1 MESSE
6 PLEVDPRLPTT
17 RRKREAEEWALVL
30 QAEGVAV
37 QVVRSDAL
45 FTIAV
50 PPADVTRAA
59 ASLAAWHSERA
70 IAPPAPEPLST
81 FAAASMPEIL
91 LAAASAFSLVT
102 FHLGLERAGRLGD
115 FISRG
120 ENQALLV
127 LGGEAYRA
135 VTALSLH
142 ADLGHAVGNA
152 LFGGFFLAALSG
164 RLGLG
169 LALACFIATGTLG
182 NLADALYYRSGHSA
196 IGASTGVFGLV
207 GVLAGLAAWRRHRL
221 ATRRRGAWVALG
233 AGLAI
238 VAMLGGAGPRIDLAA
253 HLFGLGAGSL
263 AGLALAYPLAQ
274 RPRPGPLAQA
284 LALACS
290 VLLIALAWQRAW
302 A

>member
-1 MESSE
+1 MESIDPFE
-6 PLEVDPRLPTT
+6 LDPRLPTT
-17 RRKREAEEWALVL
+17 HRKREAEEWALVL
-30 QAEGVAV
+30 QAEGMAV
-37 QVVRSDAL
+37 RVVRGEAL
-45 FTIAV
+45 FSVVV
-50 PPADVTRAA
+50 PPADVIRAA
-59 ASLAAWHSERA
+59 ASLAAWQSERA
-70 IAPPAPEPLST
+70 VLPPAPEPPST
-81 FAAASMPEIL
+81 FAAATKPEIL
-91 LAAASAFSLVT
+91 LAAASAFCLVA
-102 FHLGLERAGRLGD
+102 FYMGLERSGRLGD
-115 FISRG
+115 FIARG
-120 ENQALLV
+120 ENQAVLV
-127 LGGEAYRA
+127 LGGEAFRA

-152 LFGGFFLAALSG
+152 LFGGFFLTALTG

-169 LALACFIATGTLG
+169 LAIACFIATGTLG
-182 NLADALYYRSGHSA
+182 NLADALYHRSGHSS

-221 ATRRRGAWVALG
+221 ATHRRGAWVALG

-284 LALACS
+284 LAVVCS
-290 VLLIALAWQRAW
+290 VLLVALAWQRAW